1 LKHFQNALR
10 NYAFQV
16 IDQYTSDLELGPYA
30 DIILAIF
37 LTVFQFPVGG
47 EGSTLLFSFKK
58 RSKTTDNQQDY
69 DLLTFL
75 YDSSD
80 YSAFVARI
88 FHHFTGQQDPWPPVA
103 TSTNPFDSPPRD
115 NMPAQPPTE
124 YFGQPERVTGHQ
136 AEPNTNFLQKKIPIF
151 NPPNLD
157 SQPK

>member
-1 LKHFQNALR
+1 VEKGQLCSFPSRKDPKQPITNR
-10 NYAFQV
+10 
-16 IDQYTSDLELGPYA
+16 IT
-30 DIILAIF
+30 IF
-37 LTVFQFPVGG
+37 LHFCI
-47 EGSTLLFSFKK
+47 S
-58 RSKTTDNQQDY
+58 DD
-69 DLLTFL
+69 
-75 YDSSD
+75 DSSD